1 MLLHALPP
9 SLSPT
14 LTFLDA
20 DVGAVWFSLQCVPLA
35 TWAGAT
41 FSLFLGG
48 SGSTHFFF
56 EMHDWGD
63 CFFMPRT
70 YKVEADGS
78 VGAKPSREERF
89 RTNLSFATIDRH
101 DRLCLDSTVEPF
113 HNHSHFQ
120 NHGLLAGTAAAQLES
135 ASYSPGK
142 DIVLPTA
149 NAFYPGLPGTDSANI
164 KKVLDEIGRQTDG
177 RGVDGTG
184 SDREYLLV
192 FVMGNDFETRLKVY
206 HHLRA
211 VGRGTP
217 AENMTAGCDTVDCE
231 YRTASASKAPYR
243 VCKCRALGRIV
254 CFGES
259 RISYGRQHSL
269 GKSAACAGSS

>member
-1 MLLHALPP
+1 
-9 SLSPT
+9 LSPT
-14 LTFLDA
+14 PTSLDA
-20 DVGAVWFSLQCVPLA
+20 DVGAVWFSLQRVPLA

-41 FSLFLGG
+41 FSLC

-63 CFFMPRT
+63 CFFMPT
-70 YKVEADGS
+70 PYKVEADGS
-78 VGAKPSREERF
+78 VGAEVSWKERF
-89 RTNLSFATIDRH
+89 RKDLSFATIDRH
-101 DRLCLDSTVEPF
+101 DGWCLDSTVEPF

-142 DIVLPTA
+142 DIVLPSA

-164 KKVLDEIGRQTDG
+164 KIVLDEIGRQTDG
-177 RGVDGTG
+177 RGVAGTG

-192 FVMGNDFETRLKVY
+192 FVMGNDFETRTKVY

-217 AENMTAGCDTVDCE
+217 AENTTAAGCDSVDCE
-231 YRTASASKAPYR
+231 YRTTSASKAPYR
-243 VCKCRALGRIV
+243 VCKCRVLGRIV

-259 RISYGRQHSL
+259 RISCGRQHSL
-269 GKSAACAGSS
+269 GNSAACAGSS